1 MKGEVKMLNLF
12 LTSSFKDVVDHF
24 REFVADD
31 LKGRRLT
38 FIPTASIPEE
48 ITHYIHTAKEAF
60 EKLGV
65 VVEELDISVAP
76 SQEIKE
82 KLERN
87 DFIYVS
93 GGNTFYLLQELRKS
107 GADKIITDQ
116 VHSGKLYI
124 GESAGSIITSPN
136 IEYVKFMDDIGKATT
151 LKSFEGLNFINVYPV
166 PHYNNE
172 PFKDAASDL
181 MAHYNSKLNLVP
193 ISNTQVIQ
201 VEKNKIVVR

>member
-65 VVEELDISVAP
+65 VVEELDISAAP

>member
-1 MKGEVKMLNLF
+1 MLNLF
-12 LTSSFKDVVDHF
+12 LTSSFKDVVDLF

-31 LKGRRLT
+31 LKGLSLT

-48 ITHYIHTAKEAF
+48 ITHYVYKAKEAF

-65 VVEELDISVAP
+65 VVEELDISAAT

-87 DFIYVS
+87 DYIYVS

-124 GESAGSIITSPN
+124 GESAGSIITSPD
-136 IEYVKFMDDIGKATT
+136 IEYVKFMDDIGKATA

-201 VEKNKIVVR
+201 VQKNNIVVR

>member
-1 MKGEVKMLNLF
+1 MLNMF
-12 LTSSFKDVVDHF
+12 LTSSFKDVVDLF

-31 LKGRRLT
+31 LKGRSFT
-38 FIPTASIPEE
+38 FIPTASISEE
-48 ITHYIHTAKEAF
+48 ITHYIYTAKEAF

-65 VVEELDISVAP
+65 VVEELDISVAS

-82 KLERN
+82 KLARN

-116 VHSGKLYI
+116 VNSGKLYI

-181 MAHYNSKLNLVP
+181 IAHYNSKLNLVP

>member
-1 MKGEVKMLNLF
+1 MLNLF
-12 LTSSFKDVVDHF
+12 LTSSFKDVVDLF
-24 REFVADD
+24 REFVGDD
-31 LKGRRLT
+31 LNGRSLT

-48 ITHYIHTAKEAF
+48 ITHYVHAAKEAF

-82 KLERN
+82 TLERN
-87 DFIYVS
+87 DYIYVS

-136 IEYVKFMDDIGKATT
+136 IEYVKFMDDTGKATT

-181 MAHYNSKLNLVP
+181 MAHYDSKLNLVP

>member
-1 MKGEVKMLNLF
+1 MLNLF

-65 VVEELDISVAP
+65 VVEELDISAAP

-181 MAHYNSKLNLVP
+181 MAHYNSKLDLVP

>member
-1 MKGEVKMLNLF
+1 MLNLF

-60 EKLGV
+60 ERLGV
-65 VVEELDISVAP
+65 VVEELDISVAS

-107 GADKIITDQ
+107 GADKIITYQ

-151 LKSFEGLNFINVYPV
+151 LKSYEGLNFINVYPV

-172 PFKDAASDL
+172 PFKGAASDL

>member
-1 MKGEVKMLNLF
+1 MLKLF

-60 EKLGV
+60 ERLGV
-65 VVEELDISVAP
+65 VVEELDISAAP

-151 LKSFEGLNFINVYPV
+151 LKSYEGLNFINVYPV

>member
-1 MKGEVKMLNLF
+1 MLKLF
-12 LTSSFKDVVDHF
+12 LTSSFKDVVDLF

-31 LKGRRLT
+31 LKGRSIT

-60 EKLGV
+60 EKLGI

-82 KLERN
+82 TLERN
-87 DFIYVS
+87 DYIYVS

-107 GADKIITDQ
+107 KADKIITDQ

-172 PFKDAASDL
+172 PFKDAATDL
-181 MAHYNSKLNLVP
+181 MAHYDSKLNLVP

-201 VEKNKIVVR
+201 VENNKIVVR

>member
-1 MKGEVKMLNLF
+1 MLNLF

>member
-1 MKGEVKMLNLF
+1 MLKLF

-24 REFVADD
+24 REFVGDD

-65 VVEELDISVAP
+65 VVEELDISAAP

-151 LKSFEGLNFINVYPV
+151 LKSYEGLNFINVYPV

-201 VEKNKIVVR
+201 AEKNKIVVR

>member
-1 MKGEVKMLNLF
+1 MLNLF
-12 LTSSFKDVVDHF
+12 LTSSFKDVVDLF

-48 ITHYIHTAKEAF
+48 ITHYVHMAKEAF

-65 VVEELDISVAP
+65 VVEELDISAAP
-76 SQEIKE
+76 SQEIIE

-87 DFIYVS
+87 DYIYVS

-124 GESAGSIITSPN
+124 GESAGSIITSPD

-201 VEKNKIVVR
+201 VKNNKIVVH